1 MYFFAIRLTC
11 RGDDFTEFQFVQN
24 RGFASSIKPNHDD
37 FSGLLRPTADDF
49 LDKVAHVVFVVC
61 FRECFGVVFSTREI
75 KFVSDREFQDRVAEA
90 PF

>member
-49 LDKVAHVVFVVC
+49 LDKVSHVVFVFVSESVLELC
-61 FRECFGVVFSTREI
+61 FRHAR
-75 KFVSDREFQDRVAEA
+75 
-90 PF
+90 